1 VKIAISCKGD
11 RGLDDEVSEVFAR
24 APYFAIVDVE
34 DGEVRSVRVFKNPVS
49 DYSHGVGPIIVER
62 LANEG
67 VELVIT
73 SEVGV
78 GASALLKEHNIGY
91 RVVEAGKTVREA
103 VSEALSREA

>member
-34 DGEVRSVRVFKNPVS
+34 DCEIRSVRVFKNPVS

-91 RVVEAGKTVREA
+91 RVVEAGKSVREA
-103 VSEALSREA
+103 VNEALSREA